1 MSRRDGF
8 KVKKILCIAIC
19 VVILLSLSSFAVI
32 YAANYLGVKVPIGD
46 GHYET
51 ILPKGDTYY
60 LPSGIDIDNVQMTD
74 GLEYSYIEGNRRIS
88 SADGIL
94 KLSEGKTTDSSGNPC
109 YVVYITYGGATKKCT
124 FYVGLNIG
132 NIYLSTSMGM
142 QWIHSYKENKDENVT
157 AVITDKEGKVIY
169 DGTKDKNSSSLK
181 GRGNASWGYNK
192 KSYNLKIGTKT
203 DLFGMG
209 KSKKWVLMANY
220 IDPSFLRNYVAYS
233 LALGIGLG
241 NSSKSAYV
249 NLYIDGEY
257 YGLYQLLEK
266 VEIGKERV
274 NITDLEEIMEDM
286 PENDEMGSYGTTFV
300 QSGSLIKQ
308 SNVEFY
314 QYANLSENPDDIS
327 GGYLVELDNL
337 YYSRESAYF
346 GTDIGNSYVVK
357 SPEYA
362 SKEEVEYIAKLFAD
376 FEEALYSPTGYN
388 KAGRHYTEYCDLES
402 LCKIYVVNEACKNWD
417 SYKGSTYF
425 YVDAD
430 KNGVTSKIY
439 MGPVWDFDN
448 SYGTFNSGHFHTD
461 YTELWAEGNNGSGSY
476 KNDFGAKLKQH
487 PEALKLISD
496 YYAQASEILKSMYE
510 DGGIVDQM
518 AKMLLPG
525 VAMDRSKW
533 GIKGRLSAFFV
544 YDVYSDGKDQTTDTA
559 IGYLKNFMKLRN
571 EGLLEKLCGYMLSED
586 YYEIQIE
593 SKNAVLTSAYFKA
606 GEAASVKL
614 KKADCVLEIYDGAG
628 NLVPS
633 ETRDGYC
640 YFTMPSGSV
649 TVREGTYVPP
659 ETTETTET
667 EVTETT
673 ETQPVTTTETE
684 EVTTNTEEISTVEE
698 TEVTE
703 TETVEETDI
712 ETTESAEETTEETK
726 KGGLPIVW
734 AITVVICVIAGII
747 ATVIV
752 IVHSRRKNS
761 HEG

>member
-1 MSRRDGF
+1 M
-8 KVKKILCIAIC
+8 KKILSIVIC
-19 VVILLSLSSFAVI
+19 VVILLSLSSVAVI
-32 YAANYLGVKVPIGD
+32 YAANKLGVKVPISD
-46 GHYET
+46 GHFET
-51 ILPKGDTYY
+51 IFSKGDIYY
-60 LPSGIDIDNVQMTD
+60 LPSGIDVEKVQMTD
-74 GLEYSYIEGNRRIS
+74 ALEYSYVEGNRRIS
-88 SADGIL
+88 SADGII
-94 KLSEGKTTDSSGNPC
+94 KLTDRKTTDASGNPC
-109 YVVYITYGGATKKCT
+109 YVIYITYGGSTKKCT

-132 NIYLSTSMGM
+132 NVYLSTSMGM
-142 QWIHSYKENKDENVT
+142 QWIHSYKENKDESVV
-157 AVITDKEGKVIY
+157 AVITDKEGNVIY
-169 DGTKDKNSSSLK
+169 DGTKDNNFSSLK

-233 LALGIGLG
+233 LALGIGLD

-286 PENDEMGSYGTTFV
+286 PENDEIGSYGTSYVQNGTFV
-300 QSGSLIKQ
+300 NQ

-314 QYANLSENPDDIS
+314 QYANMSENPDDIS

-337 YYSRESAYF
+337 YYYRETAYF
-346 GTDIGNSYVVK
+346 GTDIGNTYVIK
-357 SPEYA
+357 SPEFA

-402 LCKIYVVNEACKNWD
+402 LCRIYVVNEACKNWD
-417 SYKGSTYF
+417 AYKGSTYF

-476 KNDFGAKLKQH
+476 KNDFGGKLKQH
-487 PEALKLISD
+487 PEALQLISE

-510 DGGIVDQM
+510 EGGIIDQM

-525 VAMDRSKW
+525 VTMDRSRW
-533 GIKGRLSAFFV
+533 GIKGRLAAFFV
-544 YDVYSDGKDQTTDTA
+544 YDVYSDGVDNTTNTA
-559 IGYLKNFMKLRN
+559 VGYLKNFMKLRN
-571 EGLLEKLCGYMLSED
+571 EGLLEKLCGYEISEE
-586 YYEIQIE
+586 YSEIHIE
-593 SKNAVLTSAYFKA
+593 SKDVTFTSMYFKA
-606 GEAASVKL
+606 GDKASVKL
-614 KKADCVLEIYDGAG
+614 LKADCAVAVYDSNGNGILSEIKDGF
-628 NLVPS
+628 
-633 ETRDGYC
+633 C
-640 YFTMPSGSV
+640 YFTMPNGSV

-659 ETTETTET
+659 ETTET
-667 EVTETT
+667 EVTETV
-673 ETQPVTTTETE
+673 ETVPVTTESQTE
-684 EVTTNTEEISTVEE
+684 EVTTNTEEVSTVEQ

-703 TETVEETDI
+703 TETNSDTDI
-712 ETTESAEETTEETK
+712 ETTEASGEETTEEPK
-726 KGGLPIVW
+726 KNGMPIVW